1 MKKST
6 KNNIR
11 NAAIG
16 TGIAAAVV
24 GAAAYALKD
33 SPKVKK
39 VTEAMKKEIIREAKK
54 VKAVSKVAYD
64 KVAKQVMAK
73 YKKATHADVW
83 ELVDMGKEAKQ
94 SWDQFKVLASG
105 IAKEAKK
112 VVKQVKKDIKKT
124 KKA

>member
-6 KNNIR
+6 KNNMR
-11 NAAIG
+11 NVAIG

-33 SPKVKK
+33 NPKVKK
-39 VTEAMKKEIIREAKK
+39 VTDAMKKEIVREAKK

-83 ELVDMGKEAKQ
+83 ELVDMSKEAQQ
-94 SWDQFKVLASG
+94 SWKHFKQMATG

-112 VVKQVKKDIKKT
+112 VVKLVKKDLKKT
-124 KKA
+124 KKS

>member
-1 MKKST
+1 MKKNT

-11 NAAIG
+11 NVAIG

-33 SPKVKK
+33 NPKVKK

-83 ELVDMGKEAKQ
+83 ELVDMSKEAQQ
-94 SWDQFKVLASG
+94 SWNHFKSVASG
-105 IAKEAKK
+105 FAKEAKK
-112 VVKQVKKDIKKT
+112 VVKQVKRDIRKT